1 MQYLNVDIEELK
13 EKGGFFTASE
23 ISGQPALWKKTT
35 SLIRDK
41 RKEIKHFLNDALSNA
56 KKIVL
61 TGAGTSAYIGL
72 SLQGTFSRNLHVC
85 VDSVPTTDLITHPED
100 YFTKEESVL
109 LISFARSGDSPESV
123 AALLV
128 AERFSRKCYHLIVT
142 CNPNGALV
150 EFDTSSSV
158 LRLIL
163 PAGSNDQGLAMTG
176 SYSSMLLAGFL
187 IARLKDQRTL
197 FPQIE
202 RICNY
207 GDRVLRVYTDKLHY
221 LAKQNFNRAV
231 FIGSGPLFGTATESH
246 LKLQELTDGQI
257 ICKNETFMG
266 FRHGPK
272 AVIDNE
278 TLVFYI
284 FSNNPLV
291 NKYEKDLVES
301 IRKGKMPLAQVGICE
316 SGELLADCRCDLMIE
331 FSVDR
336 LHVDEELLAVCSI
349 LPAQIIS
356 FFKSLELG
364 LHPDNPSVSGA
375 ISRVVECVN
384 IYDI

>member
-13 EKGGFFTASE
+13 RKGGFFTASE
-23 ISGQPALWKKTT
+23 ISGQPELWKKTA

-41 RKEIKHFLNDALSNA
+41 QDEIGHFLNDALSDA

-72 SLQGTFSRNLHVC
+72 SLRGSFLRNLHVC
-85 VDSVPTTDLITHPED
+85 ADSVPTTDLITHPGD

-109 LISFARSGDSPESV
+109 LVSFARSGDSPESV
-123 AALLV
+123 AALMV
-128 AERFSRKCYHLIVT
+128 AEKFCKKCYHLIVT
-142 CNPNGALV
+142 CNPDGALV
-150 EFDTSSSV
+150 KFKTTYPV
-158 LRLIL
+158 LRVVL
-163 PAGSNDQGLAMTG
+163 PVGSNDKGLAMTG
-176 SYSSMLLAGFL
+176 SYSSMLLTGLL
-187 IARLKDQRTL
+187 IARLTELETL

-202 RICNY
+202 RVCNY
-207 GDRVLRVYTDKLHY
+207 GNQVLRVYTDKLHL
-221 LAKQNFNRAV
+221 LAKKDFNRAV
-231 FIGSGPLFGTATESH
+231 FIGSGPLFGTVTESH

-272 AVIDNE
+272 AVID
-278 TLVFYI
+278 TKTIVFYV
-284 FSNNPLV
+284 FSNNPFV

-301 IRKGKMPLAQVGICE
+301 VRKGKMPLAQIGICE
-316 SGELLADCRCDLMIE
+316 SNELLADCNCDLMIE

-356 FFKSLELG
+356 FFKSMELG

-375 ISRVVECVN
+375 ISRVVENVN
-384 IYDI
+384 IYNI